1 MPASIAAPVM
11 TLSYASVHIAAGAEA
26 AQRLCVAGYPGKKGR
41 PRTDP
46 ALKKQVGARIRA
58 GREALGLEQ
67 AELADTVGIRPHSM
81 WRYEDGRALAG
92 PDIMNRI
99 AAALGVTEAFLMRG
113 DEAPAPRD
121 PAAPQ
126 YPAAFAKMQELL
138 PAYLADHG
146 HAPPSPEEWAV
157 LATQP
162 FSTPAGEEPGVR
174 NFFHALMSHRIRD
187 PERIAEGK
195 RVSAEDERG
204 RVASGMGTRKAKR

>member
-1 MPASIAAPVM
+1 VDRPKPDKVAVGRRIVDARERLGANRHAFAASIGKSWGHLQRWEEGE
-11 TLSYASVHIAAGAEA
+11 TLLDTASLALVAE
-26 AQRLCVAGYPGKKGR
+26 
-41 PRTDP
+41 
-46 ALKKQVGARIRA
+46 
-58 GREALGLEQ
+58 
-67 AELADTVGIRPHSM
+67 
-81 WRYEDGRALAG
+81 
-92 PDIMNRI
+92 
-99 AAALGVTEAFLMRG
+99 ALGVTSDWLLWG
-113 DEAPAPRD
+113 DATPGEQSTPKADR
-121 PAAPQ
+121 PQ